1 MSMEIKEILQTKRA
15 RVNFLK
21 GLIRLANA
29 DGVVDE
35 REFVFYR
42 QAAIAF
48 ELGEED
54 ILALEK
60 VKSDGNAITLEF
72 ETDREKM
79 FFLIQAV
86 QLCWVD
92 NNYSEAEQN
101 ELRSICREI
110 TISEEALKAVEAW
123 AQEGVEWNRRG
134 ETLLELC

>member
-1 MSMEIKEILQTKRA
+1 MNIKEILQTKEA
-15 RVNFLK
+15 RISFLK

-42 QAAIAF
+42 QAAIAL

-60 VKSDGNAITLEF
+60 VKSNGNAITLEF

-123 AQEGVEWNRRG
+123 AQEGVEWNKRG